1 MTDRPTTGALRP
13 HGIDPREL
21 SDDDLVREVTHL
33 HETRHDAMRGASE
46 SAFEAHT
53 ERMLAL
59 EREYLRRFPE
69 DSPPDPVHPRRRPR
83 ERRPARSRSGP
94 RPPRLICSRWKAS
107 TTSVRVGPPAAGMHA
122 ALMVSAG

>member
-1 MTDRPTTGALRP
+1 MPAHLPGHSRRMTDAPTTGRS
-13 HGIDPREL
+13 HGVPPRDL

-59 EREYLRRFPE
+59 EQEYIRRFPE
-69 DSPPDPVHPRRRPR
+69 DSAPDPLRTRAGAR
-83 ERRPARSRSGP
+83 EDAGQ
-94 RPPRLICSRWKAS
+94 
-107 TTSVRVGPPAAGMHA
+107 SVPGRDLGGSPG
-122 ALMVSAG
+122 

>member
-1 MTDRPTTGALRP
+1 MAAHPAGHPRPMTDASPTDRS
-13 HGIDPREL
+13 HGIPPQDL

-59 EREYLRRFPE
+59 EQEYIRRFPE
-69 DSPPDPVHPRRRPR
+69 DAAPDPLRTRAGAR
-83 ERRPARSRSGP
+83 EDAGQPVPGRD
-94 RPPRLICSRWKAS
+94 LDAS
-107 TTSVRVGPPAAGMHA
+107 PG
-122 ALMVSAG
+122 

>member
-1 MTDRPTTGALRP
+1 MPAHRRGHSGRMTDAPATDRSR
-13 HGIDPREL
+13 GIPPQDL

-59 EREYLRRFPE
+59 EQEYIRRFPE
-69 DSPPDPVHPRRRPR
+69 DSAPDPLRTRAGAR
-83 ERRPARSRSGP
+83 ED
-94 RPPRLICSRWKAS
+94 
-107 TTSVRVGPPAAGMHA
+107 AGQPVPGRD
-122 ALMVSAG
+122 LGSSPG

>member
-1 MTDRPTTGALRP
+1 MAGDPCGHPAAMTDRTTTGALRP

-69 DSPPDPVHPRRRPR
+69 DSAPDPLRTRAGAR
-83 ERRPARSRSGP
+83 ENAGQPGPGRDLGSAPA
-94 RPPRLICSRWKAS
+94 
-107 TTSVRVGPPAAGMHA
+107 
-122 ALMVSAG
+122 